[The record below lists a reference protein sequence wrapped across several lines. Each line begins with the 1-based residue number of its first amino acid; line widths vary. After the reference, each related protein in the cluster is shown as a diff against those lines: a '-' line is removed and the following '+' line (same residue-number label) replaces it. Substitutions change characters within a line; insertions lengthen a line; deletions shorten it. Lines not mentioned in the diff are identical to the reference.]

1 MVRRRL
7 QCEINNSLS
16 LMTSKGGFIFSYALR
31 RLPLCLKTNISSLF
45 HQLKIW
51 TGFFKASS
59 NKNLFEKEDIYNLSA
74 FWQGF
79 LLYCVLEKVGKFRYH
94 PCHQNAKFVLCKI
107 FFCLASLK
115 LQNFQNVWICKKNC
129 KVCIWQFF
137 SKHV

>member
-1 MVRRRL
+1 MWNQQLFVFNDLKRR
-7 QCEINNSLS
+7 
-16 LMTSKGGFIFSYALR
+16 FIFSYALR

-115 LQNFQNVWICKKNC
+115 LQNFQNVWICKKLQGLYLA
-129 KVCIWQFF
+129 IF